1 MQLARELDTL
11 SRYRT
16 PHEQQAPAPP
26 KPAPGKVYIVT
37 NTRKLSSSPR
47 VTKMAQAQGAQPGQ
61 SNGTLISDRRALC

>member
-26 KPAPGKVYIVT
+26 KPAPAKVYIVT
-37 NTRKLSSSPR
+37 NTRKLSTSPR
-47 VTKMAQAQGAQPGQ
+47 DTKMAQAQGAQPGQ
-61 SNGTLISDRRALC
+61 SKCTQISDRRALC